1 MYTKKEVHLTH
12 IEALAL
18 AQLVK
23 RLNWAKIRSCAVN
36 DEEAYQIKDAISKLQ
51 SALAY
56 RGYAP
61 R

>member
-1 MYTKKEVHLTH
+1 M
-12 IEALAL
+12 
-18 AQLVK
+18 
-23 RLNWAKIRSCAVN
+23 NN
-36 DEEAYQIKDAISKLQ
+36 EEAYQIKSAISKLQ